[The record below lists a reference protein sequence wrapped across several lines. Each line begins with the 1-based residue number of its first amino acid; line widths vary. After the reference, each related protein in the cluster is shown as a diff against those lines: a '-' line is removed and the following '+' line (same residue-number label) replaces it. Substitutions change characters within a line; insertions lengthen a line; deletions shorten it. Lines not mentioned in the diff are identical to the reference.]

1 MIIGI
6 IPAVKEKFKNQ
17 LELSIEL
24 KLLSF
29 IKNLHPKSQIK
40 ILYEKK
46 KRNLII

>member
-17 LELSIEL
+17 LELSIEP

-29 IKNLHPKSQIK
+29 IKVYIQSLKLK
-40 ILYEKK
+40 YFMKK
-46 KRNLII
+46 KREI